1 MLSELKDFALAHRTK
16 GRGES
21 FGFEDSTLETYLQW
35 AYLKDY
41 LLLVLQDGKVAGL
54 AVVYPFKYDG
64 AESLMSFNTGI
75 RKDEEHKFD
84 LCIMDVIALNAE
96 ALKKLILK
104 FKIRFPHWDRVNKWA
119 YRFGQPRQISNKY
132 LNLL

>member
-1 MLSELKDFALAHRTK
+1 MLSELKDFALAHRYK

-21 FGFEDSTLETYLQW
+21 FGFEDNTLDTYLQW
-35 AYLKDY
+35 AYIKDY
-41 LLLVLQDGKVAGL
+41 LLTVIEDDKFVAL

-75 RKDEEHKFD
+75 RKDEEYKFD
-84 LCIMDVIALNAE
+84 LCIMDVIALNSE

-119 YRFGQPRQISNKY
+119 YRFGSPRQITNKY